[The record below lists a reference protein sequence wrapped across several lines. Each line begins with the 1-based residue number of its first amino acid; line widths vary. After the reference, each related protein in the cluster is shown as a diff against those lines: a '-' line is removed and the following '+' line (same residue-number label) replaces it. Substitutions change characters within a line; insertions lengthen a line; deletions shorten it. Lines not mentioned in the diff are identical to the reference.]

1 MDYTA
6 ANPHLTRWTAAEE
19 DALVRQIDWKIMP
32 VLCVTYALQWY
43 DKAMLSQAALFG
55 LIEDLGLGDGGRYSL
70 SAAIFYLG
78 FMAGAYPSMFLAQRY
93 PVERVAAI
101 IVLLWGICL
110 ILTPTCTSYHGLFVQ
125 RFFLGALESG
135 VSPMFMMIIG
145 SWYRKNE
152 QAFRIG
158 MWYSLTGYTA
168 TFSPLINYGL
178 GHIEGKLNAW
188 TYMYFFAGGITILWS
203 IAIYFFLVPDP
214 VRVKSFSYRAKY
226 ILVARLRTNN
236 SGVRNTKWKKDQV
249 MELLTDLKFWLAF
262 WMGCLAMVCNGALS
276 TFMPLVIAGFGFSS
290 LNALLLTMP
299 AGAYCGTVVLLAAYL
314 AMKFEHIR
322 TWIIAL
328 AQALSTGAAVLLW
341 QLPTSERGW
350 LLFAMYLLPSA
361 AAGYCV
367 LMGLQ
372 IANTAG
378 YTKRALA
385 SSGIFVGYCIGN
397 FVGPFIF
404 LEREH
409 PKYGTGFAITW
420 ITAAISGLL
429 AIAYRY
435 ECIRDNRARNASGC
449 REAFDHAFED
459 PTDKANKQFRYI
471 I

>member
-1 MDYTA
+1 M
-6 ANPHLTRWTAAEE
+6 
-19 DALVRQIDWKIMP
+19 I
-32 VLCVTYALQWY
+32 
-43 DKAMLSQAALFG
+43 F
-55 LIEDLGLGDGGRYSL
+55 
-70 SAAIFYLG
+70 SA
-78 FMAGAYPSMFLAQRY
+78 
-93 PVERVAAI
+93 
-101 IVLLWGICL
+101 
-110 ILTPTCTSYHGLFVQ
+110 
-125 RFFLGALESG
+125 
-135 VSPMFMMIIG
+135 
-145 SWYRKNE
+145 
-152 QAFRIG
+152 
-158 MWYSLTGYTA
+158 
-168 TFSPLINYGL
+168 
-178 GHIEGKLNAW
+178 
-188 TYMYFFAGGITILWS
+188 GITILWS

-262 WMGCLAMVCNGALS
+262 WMGCLAMVMSCPLKFLLSSPPPLFFSFLYIFQRWFVFSSNPSSSPKKVCNGALS

-385 SSGIFVGYCIGN
+385 SSGIFVGYCKLFFLFFFFFLCLFVYWTKKKGGIFCSLETFILHQTYTFFFLTLSFFFFFFFLGIGN

-459 PTDKANKQFRYI
+459 PTDKAVSSSNSALFFVFFFARGLIRMLTIYVLFFGGKSQNKQFRYI

>member
-1 MDYTA
+1 
-6 ANPHLTRWTAAEE
+6 
-19 DALVRQIDWKIMP
+19 
-32 VLCVTYALQWY
+32 
-43 DKAMLSQAALFG
+43 
-55 LIEDLGLGDGGRYSL
+55 
-70 SAAIFYLG
+70 
-78 FMAGAYPSMFLAQRY
+78 
-93 PVERVAAI
+93 
-101 IVLLWGICL
+101 
-110 ILTPTCTSYHGLFVQ
+110 
-125 RFFLGALESG
+125 
-135 VSPMFMMIIG
+135 
-145 SWYRKNE
+145 
-152 QAFRIG
+152 
-158 MWYSLTGYTA
+158 
-168 TFSPLINYGL
+168 
-178 GHIEGKLNAW
+178 
-188 TYMYFFAGGITILWS
+188 
-203 IAIYFFLVPDP
+203 
-214 VRVKSFSYRAKY
+214 
-226 ILVARLRTNN
+226 
-236 SGVRNTKWKKDQV
+236 

-262 WMGCLAMVCNGALS
+262 WMGCLAMVMCCPLKFLLSSPLPFFFSFLHIFQRWPFFSFSNPSSTKKVCNGALS

-385 SSGIFVGYCIGN
+385 SSGIFVGYCKFFSFFCVCLYIGPKKGGDFLFSRHIYSTPDLHISFFRSSFFFLGIGN

-459 PTDKANKQFRYI
+459 PTDKAVSSSNNSALFYFIFARGLIRMLTTYVLLFCGGNHRINNFDISYKKENSNHVFLTKI
-471 I
+471 FIK

>member
-1 MDYTA
+1 M
-6 ANPHLTRWTAAEE
+6 
-19 DALVRQIDWKIMP
+19 I
-32 VLCVTYALQWY
+32 
-43 DKAMLSQAALFG
+43 F
-55 LIEDLGLGDGGRYSL
+55 
-70 SAAIFYLG
+70 SA
-78 FMAGAYPSMFLAQRY
+78 
-93 PVERVAAI
+93 
-101 IVLLWGICL
+101 
-110 ILTPTCTSYHGLFVQ
+110 
-125 RFFLGALESG
+125 
-135 VSPMFMMIIG
+135 
-145 SWYRKNE
+145 
-152 QAFRIG
+152 
-158 MWYSLTGYTA
+158 
-168 TFSPLINYGL
+168 
-178 GHIEGKLNAW
+178 
-188 TYMYFFAGGITILWS
+188 GITILWS
-203 IAIYFFLVPDP
+203 IAIYFLLVPDP

-262 WMGCLAMVCNGALS
+262 WMGCLAMVMCCPLKSSSPPFPLFFSFLYIFQRWPFSNTSSSSTKKVCNGALS

-385 SSGIFVGYCIGN
+385 SSGIFVGYCKFCLFSFFCVCLYIGRRKR
-397 FVGPFIF
+397 G
-404 LEREH
+404 
-409 PKYGTGFAITW
+409 GFSVLSTHW
-420 ITAAISGLL
+420 FYTRLTH
-429 AIAYRY
+429 
-435 ECIRDNRARNASGC
+435 
-449 REAFDHAFED
+449 FF
-459 PTDKANKQFRYI
+459 F
-471 I
+471 

>member
-1 MDYTA
+1 
-6 ANPHLTRWTAAEE
+6 
-19 DALVRQIDWKIMP
+19 
-32 VLCVTYALQWY
+32 
-43 DKAMLSQAALFG
+43 
-55 LIEDLGLGDGGRYSL
+55 
-70 SAAIFYLG
+70 
-78 FMAGAYPSMFLAQRY
+78 
-93 PVERVAAI
+93 
-101 IVLLWGICL
+101 
-110 ILTPTCTSYHGLFVQ
+110 
-125 RFFLGALESG
+125 
-135 VSPMFMMIIG
+135 
-145 SWYRKNE
+145 
-152 QAFRIG
+152 
-158 MWYSLTGYTA
+158 
-168 TFSPLINYGL
+168 
-178 GHIEGKLNAW
+178 
-188 TYMYFFAGGITILWS
+188 
-203 IAIYFFLVPDP
+203 
-214 VRVKSFSYRAKY
+214 
-226 ILVARLRTNN
+226 
-236 SGVRNTKWKKDQV
+236 
-249 MELLTDLKFWLAF
+249 
-262 WMGCLAMVCNGALS
+262 
-276 TFMPLVIAGFGFSS
+276 MPLVIAGFGFSS

-385 SSGIFVGYCIGN
+385 SSGIFVGYCKFFSFFLFAFFCVCLYIGPEKGGDFLFSRHIHSSPHLHFFFLTLSFFSFFFLGIGN

-459 PTDKANKQFRYI
+459 PTDKAVSSSIPLLFLFFFFARGLIRMLTTYVLFYWGEI
-471 I
+471 TE

>member
-1 MDYTA
+1 M
-6 ANPHLTRWTAAEE
+6 
-19 DALVRQIDWKIMP
+19 I
-32 VLCVTYALQWY
+32 
-43 DKAMLSQAALFG
+43 F
-55 LIEDLGLGDGGRYSL
+55 
-70 SAAIFYLG
+70 SA
-78 FMAGAYPSMFLAQRY
+78 
-93 PVERVAAI
+93 
-101 IVLLWGICL
+101 
-110 ILTPTCTSYHGLFVQ
+110 
-125 RFFLGALESG
+125 
-135 VSPMFMMIIG
+135 
-145 SWYRKNE
+145 
-152 QAFRIG
+152 
-158 MWYSLTGYTA
+158 
-168 TFSPLINYGL
+168 
-178 GHIEGKLNAW
+178 
-188 TYMYFFAGGITILWS
+188 GITILWS
-203 IAIYFFLVPDP
+203 IAIYFLLVPDP

-262 WMGCLAMVCNGALS
+262 WMGCLAMVMSCPLKFLLSSPLPFFFSFLYFFQRWPFSNTSSSSSPIKVCNGALS

-385 SSGIFVGYCIGN
+385 SSGIFVGYCKFFSFFFFFLCL
-397 FVGPFIF
+397 FVYWTKKKGGRSVHSTHLFYTRLTHFFSNSFVLLF
-404 LEREH
+404 LLSRH
-409 PKYGTGFAITW
+409 RKFRRTLHLSRKRTSQIRHRIRHYLDHGGDFRAPRYCISIRMYTG
-420 ITAAISGLL
+420 
-429 AIAYRY
+429 
-435 ECIRDNRARNASGC
+435 
-449 REAFDHAFED
+449 
-459 PTDKANKQFRYI
+459 
-471 I
+471 

>member
-1 MDYTA
+1 M
-6 ANPHLTRWTAAEE
+6 
-19 DALVRQIDWKIMP
+19 I
-32 VLCVTYALQWY
+32 
-43 DKAMLSQAALFG
+43 F
-55 LIEDLGLGDGGRYSL
+55 
-70 SAAIFYLG
+70 SA
-78 FMAGAYPSMFLAQRY
+78 
-93 PVERVAAI
+93 
-101 IVLLWGICL
+101 
-110 ILTPTCTSYHGLFVQ
+110 
-125 RFFLGALESG
+125 
-135 VSPMFMMIIG
+135 
-145 SWYRKNE
+145 
-152 QAFRIG
+152 
-158 MWYSLTGYTA
+158 
-168 TFSPLINYGL
+168 
-178 GHIEGKLNAW
+178 
-188 TYMYFFAGGITILWS
+188 GITILWS

-249 MELLTDLKFWLAF
+249 VELLTDLKFWLAF
-262 WMGCLAMVCNGALS
+262 WMGCLAMVMCCPLKFLVSPLPLYFLLSIYFPAMAFFPFSNPSSTKKVCNGALS

-385 SSGIFVGYCIGN
+385 SSGIFVGYCKLFFFLFSVFVCILDQKRGDFLFTRDIYSTPDLHICFLTLSFFSFFFLGIGN

-459 PTDKANKQFRYI
+459 PTDKAVSSSNNSALFYFLFARGLIRMLTTYVLFYWGGNYRINNFDISYRKGKFNSCFF
-471 I
+471 

>member
-1 MDYTA
+1 
-6 ANPHLTRWTAAEE
+6 
-19 DALVRQIDWKIMP
+19 
-32 VLCVTYALQWY
+32 
-43 DKAMLSQAALFG
+43 
-55 LIEDLGLGDGGRYSL
+55 
-70 SAAIFYLG
+70 
-78 FMAGAYPSMFLAQRY
+78 
-93 PVERVAAI
+93 
-101 IVLLWGICL
+101 
-110 ILTPTCTSYHGLFVQ
+110 
-125 RFFLGALESG
+125 
-135 VSPMFMMIIG
+135 
-145 SWYRKNE
+145 
-152 QAFRIG
+152 
-158 MWYSLTGYTA
+158 
-168 TFSPLINYGL
+168 
-178 GHIEGKLNAW
+178 
-188 TYMYFFAGGITILWS
+188 
-203 IAIYFFLVPDP
+203 
-214 VRVKSFSYRAKY
+214 
-226 ILVARLRTNN
+226 
-236 SGVRNTKWKKDQV
+236 
-249 MELLTDLKFWLAF
+249 
-262 WMGCLAMVCNGALS
+262 
-276 TFMPLVIAGFGFSS
+276 MPLVIAGFGFSS

-385 SSGIFVGYCIGN
+385 SSGIFVGYCKLLFFLFCFLLCLFVYWTKKRGGFSVHSTHLFYTRLTHFFLTLSFFSFFFLGIGN

-459 PTDKANKQFRYI
+459 PTDKAVSSSDCALFLFLFFLRGD
-471 I
+471 

>member
-1 MDYTA
+1 
-6 ANPHLTRWTAAEE
+6 
-19 DALVRQIDWKIMP
+19 
-32 VLCVTYALQWY
+32 
-43 DKAMLSQAALFG
+43 
-55 LIEDLGLGDGGRYSL
+55 
-70 SAAIFYLG
+70 
-78 FMAGAYPSMFLAQRY
+78 
-93 PVERVAAI
+93 
-101 IVLLWGICL
+101 
-110 ILTPTCTSYHGLFVQ
+110 
-125 RFFLGALESG
+125 
-135 VSPMFMMIIG
+135 
-145 SWYRKNE
+145 
-152 QAFRIG
+152 
-158 MWYSLTGYTA
+158 
-168 TFSPLINYGL
+168 
-178 GHIEGKLNAW
+178 
-188 TYMYFFAGGITILWS
+188 
-203 IAIYFFLVPDP
+203 
-214 VRVKSFSYRAKY
+214 
-226 ILVARLRTNN
+226 
-236 SGVRNTKWKKDQV
+236 
-249 MELLTDLKFWLAF
+249 
-262 WMGCLAMVCNGALS
+262 
-276 TFMPLVIAGFGFSS
+276 MPLVIAGFGFSS

-385 SSGIFVGYCIGN
+385 SSGIFVGYCKFFLFFSFFCVCLYIGRRKRGGISVHSTHLFYTRLTHLFLTLSFFSFFFLGIGN

-459 PTDKANKQFRYI
+459 PTDKAVSSSSNSALPFFSGSGIDSYADYLRTLFCGGKLQNKQFRYI

>member
-1 MDYTA
+1 
-6 ANPHLTRWTAAEE
+6 
-19 DALVRQIDWKIMP
+19 
-32 VLCVTYALQWY
+32 
-43 DKAMLSQAALFG
+43 
-55 LIEDLGLGDGGRYSL
+55 
-70 SAAIFYLG
+70 
-78 FMAGAYPSMFLAQRY
+78 
-93 PVERVAAI
+93 
-101 IVLLWGICL
+101 
-110 ILTPTCTSYHGLFVQ
+110 
-125 RFFLGALESG
+125 
-135 VSPMFMMIIG
+135 
-145 SWYRKNE
+145 
-152 QAFRIG
+152 
-158 MWYSLTGYTA
+158 
-168 TFSPLINYGL
+168 
-178 GHIEGKLNAW
+178 
-188 TYMYFFAGGITILWS
+188 
-203 IAIYFFLVPDP
+203 
-214 VRVKSFSYRAKY
+214 
-226 ILVARLRTNN
+226 
-236 SGVRNTKWKKDQV
+236 
-249 MELLTDLKFWLAF
+249 
-262 WMGCLAMVCNGALS
+262 
-276 TFMPLVIAGFGFSS
+276 
-290 LNALLLTMP
+290 MP

-385 SSGIFVGYCIGN
+385 SSGIFVGYCKLFFFSFCFFAFFCVSLYIGRRKRGGFSVHSTHLFYTRLTHFFFLTLSFFFFFFLGIGN

-459 PTDKANKQFRYI
+459 PTDKAVSSSNNSAHFFARGLIRMLTTYVLFFWGGNHRINNFDISYKKENSIHVFF
-471 I
+471 

>member
-1 MDYTA
+1 
-6 ANPHLTRWTAAEE
+6 
-19 DALVRQIDWKIMP
+19 
-32 VLCVTYALQWY
+32 
-43 DKAMLSQAALFG
+43 
-55 LIEDLGLGDGGRYSL
+55 
-70 SAAIFYLG
+70 
-78 FMAGAYPSMFLAQRY
+78 
-93 PVERVAAI
+93 
-101 IVLLWGICL
+101 
-110 ILTPTCTSYHGLFVQ
+110 
-125 RFFLGALESG
+125 
-135 VSPMFMMIIG
+135 
-145 SWYRKNE
+145 
-152 QAFRIG
+152 
-158 MWYSLTGYTA
+158 
-168 TFSPLINYGL
+168 
-178 GHIEGKLNAW
+178 
-188 TYMYFFAGGITILWS
+188 
-203 IAIYFFLVPDP
+203 
-214 VRVKSFSYRAKY
+214 
-226 ILVARLRTNN
+226 
-236 SGVRNTKWKKDQV
+236 
-249 MELLTDLKFWLAF
+249 
-262 WMGCLAMVCNGALS
+262 
-276 TFMPLVIAGFGFSS
+276 
-290 LNALLLTMP
+290 MP

-385 SSGIFVGYCIGN
+385 SSGIFVGYCKFFSFFFLFSVFVCILDEEKGGLFCSLDTFILHQTYTISNSFVLLFFFFLGIGN

-459 PTDKANKQFRYI
+459 PTDKAVSSSSDSAHFFARGLIRMLTTYVLFFAGQI
-471 I
+471 TE

>member
-1 MDYTA
+1 
-6 ANPHLTRWTAAEE
+6 
-19 DALVRQIDWKIMP
+19 
-32 VLCVTYALQWY
+32 
-43 DKAMLSQAALFG
+43 
-55 LIEDLGLGDGGRYSL
+55 
-70 SAAIFYLG
+70 
-78 FMAGAYPSMFLAQRY
+78 
-93 PVERVAAI
+93 
-101 IVLLWGICL
+101 
-110 ILTPTCTSYHGLFVQ
+110 
-125 RFFLGALESG
+125 
-135 VSPMFMMIIG
+135 
-145 SWYRKNE
+145 
-152 QAFRIG
+152 
-158 MWYSLTGYTA
+158 
-168 TFSPLINYGL
+168 
-178 GHIEGKLNAW
+178 
-188 TYMYFFAGGITILWS
+188 
-203 IAIYFFLVPDP
+203 
-214 VRVKSFSYRAKY
+214 
-226 ILVARLRTNN
+226 
-236 SGVRNTKWKKDQV
+236 

-262 WMGCLAMVCNGALS
+262 WMGCLAMVMCCPLEFLPPFFPLDIYFPAMAFFSFSNPSSSPTKVCNGALS

-385 SSGIFVGYCIGN
+385 SSGIFVGYCKFFLLFLFSFFCVCLYIGRRKRGAFLFSRHIYPTPDLHHFFLTLSFFSFFFLGIGN

-459 PTDKANKQFRYI
+459 PTDKAVSSSIALLFYFLFFARELIRMLTTYVLFFAGEI
-471 I
+471 TE

>member
-1 MDYTA
+1 M
-6 ANPHLTRWTAAEE
+6 
-19 DALVRQIDWKIMP
+19 I
-32 VLCVTYALQWY
+32 
-43 DKAMLSQAALFG
+43 F
-55 LIEDLGLGDGGRYSL
+55 
-70 SAAIFYLG
+70 SA
-78 FMAGAYPSMFLAQRY
+78 
-93 PVERVAAI
+93 
-101 IVLLWGICL
+101 
-110 ILTPTCTSYHGLFVQ
+110 
-125 RFFLGALESG
+125 
-135 VSPMFMMIIG
+135 
-145 SWYRKNE
+145 
-152 QAFRIG
+152 
-158 MWYSLTGYTA
+158 
-168 TFSPLINYGL
+168 
-178 GHIEGKLNAW
+178 
-188 TYMYFFAGGITILWS
+188 GITILWS
-203 IAIYFFLVPDP
+203 IAIYFLLVPDP

-262 WMGCLAMVCNGALS
+262 WMGCLAMVMSCPLKFLLSSPLPFFFSFLHIFQRWPFFSFSNSSSTKKVCNGALS

-385 SSGIFVGYCIGN
+385 SSGIFVGYCKFFSFLLFSV
-397 FVGPFIF
+397 FVCILDQKKGGGAFCSLDTFI
-404 LEREH
+404 LH
-409 PKYGTGFAITW
+409 
-420 ITAAISGLL
+420 
-429 AIAYRY
+429 
-435 ECIRDNRARNASGC
+435 
-449 REAFDHAFED
+449 
-459 PTDKANKQFRYI
+459 
-471 I
+471 

>member
-1 MDYTA
+1 
-6 ANPHLTRWTAAEE
+6 
-19 DALVRQIDWKIMP
+19 
-32 VLCVTYALQWY
+32 
-43 DKAMLSQAALFG
+43 
-55 LIEDLGLGDGGRYSL
+55 
-70 SAAIFYLG
+70 
-78 FMAGAYPSMFLAQRY
+78 
-93 PVERVAAI
+93 
-101 IVLLWGICL
+101 
-110 ILTPTCTSYHGLFVQ
+110 
-125 RFFLGALESG
+125 
-135 VSPMFMMIIG
+135 
-145 SWYRKNE
+145 
-152 QAFRIG
+152 
-158 MWYSLTGYTA
+158 
-168 TFSPLINYGL
+168 
-178 GHIEGKLNAW
+178 
-188 TYMYFFAGGITILWS
+188 
-203 IAIYFFLVPDP
+203 
-214 VRVKSFSYRAKY
+214 
-226 ILVARLRTNN
+226 
-236 SGVRNTKWKKDQV
+236 
-249 MELLTDLKFWLAF
+249 
-262 WMGCLAMVCNGALS
+262 
-276 TFMPLVIAGFGFSS
+276 
-290 LNALLLTMP
+290 MP

-385 SSGIFVGYCIGN
+385 SSGIFVGYCKFFFLFFFFSVFVCILDQKKGGLFCSLDTSTPDLHIFFFLTLSFFFFFFLGIGN

-459 PTDKANKQFRYI
+459 PTDKAVSSSNNSALFFFLRGD
-471 I
+471 

>member
-1 MDYTA
+1 M
-6 ANPHLTRWTAAEE
+6 
-19 DALVRQIDWKIMP
+19 I
-32 VLCVTYALQWY
+32 
-43 DKAMLSQAALFG
+43 F
-55 LIEDLGLGDGGRYSL
+55 
-70 SAAIFYLG
+70 SA
-78 FMAGAYPSMFLAQRY
+78 
-93 PVERVAAI
+93 
-101 IVLLWGICL
+101 
-110 ILTPTCTSYHGLFVQ
+110 
-125 RFFLGALESG
+125 
-135 VSPMFMMIIG
+135 
-145 SWYRKNE
+145 
-152 QAFRIG
+152 
-158 MWYSLTGYTA
+158 
-168 TFSPLINYGL
+168 
-178 GHIEGKLNAW
+178 
-188 TYMYFFAGGITILWS
+188 GITILWS

-262 WMGCLAMVCNGALS
+262 WMGCLAMVMCCPLKFLLSSPFPFFFLLSIYFPAMACFSFSNPSSSTKVCNGALS

-385 SSGIFVGYCIGN
+385 SSGIFVGYCKLFFFFSFFFFLCL
-397 FVGPFIF
+397 FVYWTKKGGLFYSLDTFF
-404 LEREH
+404 LRH
-409 PKYGTGFAITW
+409 TYTFFSNSFVLLLLLSRHRKFRRTLHLSRKRTSQIRHRIRHYLDHGGDFRAPRYCISIRMYTG
-420 ITAAISGLL
+420 
-429 AIAYRY
+429 
-435 ECIRDNRARNASGC
+435 
-449 REAFDHAFED
+449 
-459 PTDKANKQFRYI
+459 
-471 I
+471 